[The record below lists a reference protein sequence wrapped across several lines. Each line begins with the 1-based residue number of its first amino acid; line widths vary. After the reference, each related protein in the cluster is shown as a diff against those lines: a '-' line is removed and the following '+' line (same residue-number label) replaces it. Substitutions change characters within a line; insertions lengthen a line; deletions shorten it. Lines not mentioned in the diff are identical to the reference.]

1 MCLLYLPP
9 YSPDFNPIEE
19 GFSAMKAWL
28 RRNRDY
34 TLMELSGDVDIN
46 PFKLLWDAVFETV
59 TVDNIAGWFAHCG
72 YGA

>member
-1 MCLLYLPP
+1 MRLLYLPP

-34 TLMELSGDVDIN
+34 VLMELGGNVDTN
-46 PFKLLWDAVFETV
+46 PFELLWDAVFETM
-59 TVDNIAGWFAHCG
+59 TADNIAGWFAHCG